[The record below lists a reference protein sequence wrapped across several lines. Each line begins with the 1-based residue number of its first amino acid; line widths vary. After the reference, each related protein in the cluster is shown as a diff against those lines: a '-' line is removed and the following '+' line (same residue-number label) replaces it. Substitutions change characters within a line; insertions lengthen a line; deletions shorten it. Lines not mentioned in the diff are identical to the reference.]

1 MAEEDE
7 VVDGW
12 TVLVCVL
19 GTLSEALVVTFALR
33 TEFELWDGSE
43 MGSVIWLQ
51 VAP

>member
-12 TVLVCVL
+12 AVPVCMLV
-19 GTLSEALVVTFALR
+19 TLSETLVVTFALR
-33 TEFELWDGSE
+33 TEPWDEGSE